1 MSFKLTFNG
10 KQFNSREFAQELERG
25 VAEVAKG
32 MIEEHLKDELR
43 DPATGEA
50 PQVSIKTKVEKLSDL
65 DGMIAS
71 IEGGPDLAKRLGELV
86 TSEENEK

>member
-1 MSFKLTFNG
+1 MSFKMTFNG
-10 KQFNSREFAQELERG
+10 RPFNSSDFARELERG

-32 MIEEHLKDELR
+32 MIEERLENELR
-43 DPATGEA
+43 DPVTGEA

-65 DGMIAS
+65 DGIAS
-71 IEGGPDLAKRLGELV
+71 IEGGPDLTKRLGEVL

>member
-1 MSFKLTFNG
+1 MSFKMTFNG
-10 KQFNSREFAQELERG
+10 RPFNSGDFARELERG

-32 MIEEHLKDELR
+32 MIEERLEDELR
-43 DPATGEA
+43 DPVTGEA

-71 IEGGPDLAKRLGELV
+71 IEGGPDITKRLGKVV